1 MGDDGAVVTLA
12 DDHEM
17 SQRRALADEFYD
29 ALGLVEGESRPD
41 FVSDE
46 ASLYD
51 IQMEDDARVVQLV
64 ESHYGVT
71 LRVPDDLRRP
81 FWQLLD
87 ELQRLRS

>member
-1 MGDDGAVVTLA
+1 
-12 DDHEM
+12 M
-17 SQRRALADEFYD
+17 SQLRALADEFYD
-29 ALGLVEGESRPD
+29 AVGLVEGESRPA

-51 IQMEDDARVVQLV
+51 IQVEDDARVVQLV

-87 ELQRLRS
+87 DLQRLRS